1 MHDDKNPFQSNF
13 SKFGKNVVVKSGA
26 ADPREGTFR
35 STAVVQAERE
45 KNGKAL
51 ITLSLTLKARAGLNL
66 EVFSQ
71 LSKKNKIMKEY
82 YYTKSACT
90 FKTGKI

>member
-1 MHDDKNPFQSNF
+1 MLNLELQSL
-13 SKFGKNVVVKSGA
+13 VK
-26 ADPREGTFR
+26 ETFR
-35 STAVVQAERE
+35 STAVVQAKRE

-66 EVFSQ
+66 EVFSR

-82 YYTKSACT
+82 NYTESACT